1 MRRVIDGCRFQAPVA
16 AWTGYRK
23 GEIGSLTASSFELGD
38 EPTVT
43 VEAAY
48 SKRRRRDTQVLH
60 PGLATRVRE
69 WIAAKNP
76 EQGELLFPVLK
87 RAGAVDRKTS
97 KMMRLDLQAAR
108 QKWREESPDAD
119 RGRLEKTD
127 FLRYKDSRG
136 RFADFHAN
144 TFINYRSRAGVS
156 PKLTQTLARHST
168 IDLTMNVYNH
178 TTNHERRAA
187 IEQLTSAWECAG
199 SARESRIGISGQEKS
214 STVDEDPRGDDAGSS
229 SQGFAVSEPGTQ
241 SRGPTRLDRSEAAG
255 TRTLDLRIKSP
266 LLYRLSYSL
275 NTSRR
280 IVFNTGSGPRVVA
293 EWR

>member
-1 MRRVIDGCRFQAPVA
+1 M
-16 AWTGYRK
+16 
-23 GEIGSLTASSFELGD
+23 
-38 EPTVT
+38 
-43 VEAAY
+43 
-48 SKRRRRDTQVLH
+48 
-60 PGLATRVRE
+60 ATRVKE

-76 EQGELLFPVLK
+76 ERGELLFPVSK

-119 RGRLEKTD
+119 RGRLETTD
-127 FLRYKDSRG
+127 FLRDKDSRG

-144 TFINYRSRAGVS
+144 RHTFITYLSRAGVS

-199 SARESRIGISGQEKS
+199 SARESQIDIPGQEKS
-214 STVDEDPRGDDAGSS
+214 STVDEDPRVDDAGSS

-293 EWR
+293 E